1 MGGKAAA
8 HAFVG
13 RRRRRGRR
21 CLRPSVLARCGRRR
35 PREHV
40 VGRPG
45 AKPSKKNYFGEK
57 SFANATDTENGIRAN
72 LILTM
77 AFQRSR
83 FLRMAEM
90 QFSKT

>member
-1 MGGKAAA
+1 VVAAVFA
-8 HAFVG
+8 LLSLLVVVADDRENMWLDVQG
-13 RRRRRGRR
+13 QN
-21 CLRPSVLARCGRRR
+21 RPKKIISV
-35 PREHV
+35 
-40 VGRPG
+40 
-45 AKPSKKNYFGEK
+45 KNLLQMQQ
-57 SFANATDTENGIRAN
+57 TENGIRAN